1 VIIPEDT
8 PLACWLPIKLGLTPH
23 GLRHSHRT
31 WMAEESTP
39 EILAEQRLGHQVP
52 GMRGLY
58 THVSE
63 RMRAELTQGLQARW
77 EESLKERAA
86 LNPRSP
92 VPLLDELLA
101 AQAAQAADNTETAHP
116 TTPRQTCRQ
125 RPAPRNREKMISHF
139 PPKLPER
146 RSRRLK

>member
-23 GLRHSHRT
+23 GLRHSHKT
-31 WMAEESTP
+31 WMAEEGTP

-63 RMRAELTQGLQARW
+63 RMRAELTQALQARW
-77 EESLKERAA
+77 QESLQERAA

-92 VPLLDELLA
+92 VPLLNELLA
-101 AQAAQAADNTETAHP
+101 QAAENKETAHP
-116 TTPRQTCRQ
+116 TPPRPTCRHH
-125 RPAPRNREKMISHF
+125 PALRNRGKMISHF
-139 PPKLPER
+139 PPNPPER
-146 RSRRLK
+146 RSRQLK